1 MSLPSWADHKLSQ
14 SLPQLRAK
22 GETQE
27 MEFKREFPKQ
37 GTDLAKEIAAFA
49 TSNTG
54 TIIIGV
60 EDSGDLAG
68 IEGMNDVQ
76 ERDKLMQRLEGIC
89 SGSVKPAITPVARW
103 AVESEATVLA
113 VTVPK
118 GSEPIYYSQG
128 KPYLRHLTTSRPAE
142 PHEVV
147 EIVKQ
152 SLWKQSESKDSVQ
165 DELST
170 FYSELETVLNQILAW
185 SVMPADTRYLNPWFE
200 YWRADY
206 TQAAS
211 RLREIAAKDM
221 AIQLSLEESIHAVAQ
236 AADDI
241 AEHQSMFGDS
251 SQLNALSKHAF
262 DLAQSLKENISGSS
276 YLSAEAEEH
285 VRNQI
290 ALTYRRLEDL
300 AGRAGQMTTQGRTQE
315 LKSEVGSLGRK
326 LVMLSL
332 SNLDGLGSNIAQD
345 LQDVAQKMWLV
356 ETAEVYM
363 DGGQSRKRLVNEV
376 LACFTQLKTLI
387 QTIENNY
394 DD

>member
-1 MSLPSWADHKLSQ
+1 
-14 SLPQLRAK
+14 
-22 GETQE
+22 

-37 GTDLAKEIAAFA
+37 VTDLAKEIAAFA

-60 EDSGDLAG
+60 EDSGDLIG
-68 IEGMNDVQ
+68 LEDMNDAQ
-76 ERDKLMQRLEGIC
+76 KRDKLMGRLEGIC
-89 SGSVKPAITPVARW
+89 SSSVKPAITPVARW
-103 AVESEATVLA
+103 AVESEATVLV

-147 EIVKQ
+147 DIVKQ
-152 SLWKQSESKDSVQ
+152 RLWKQSESKDPVQ
-165 DELST
+165 DDLST
-170 FYSELETVLNQILAW
+170 FYSELETVLNQMLAW
-185 SVMPADTRYLNPWFE
+185 SVMPADTRYRNPWFE

-211 RLREIAAKDM
+211 RLRETAAQDT
-221 AIQLSLEESIHAVAQ
+221 AVQQQLEEGIRAVAQ
-236 AADDI
+236 AAADI

-251 SQLNALSKHAF
+251 SQLNALSERAF
-262 DLAQSLKENISGSS
+262 DLAQSLKANISSAS
-276 YLSAEAEEH
+276 YLSAGAEEH

-290 ALTYRRLEDL
+290 ASTCRRLEDL
-300 AGRAGQMTTQGRTQE
+300 AGRAEQMTTQGRTQE

-326 LVMLSL
+326 LVILSL
-332 SNLDGLGSNIAQD
+332 SNLDGLGFNIAQD
-345 LQDVAQKMWLV
+345 LRDVAQRMWLV

-363 DGGQSRKRLVNEV
+363 DGGQSRKRLIDEV
-376 LACFTQLKTLI
+376 MICFTQLKTL
-387 QTIENNY
+387 TKVIENNY
-394 DD
+394 AD